1 MPKVTDL
8 MADATTAVERLRES
22 ATSAEALA
30 SLVEAANTITEFGDV
45 DRRAREYL
53 DSNLDLMAA
62 DVVYAEGGETA
73 TAAKRRVEAASVA
86 EHQAFD
92 AFEAAERLREL
103 YALAAAAGIGAFTLL
118 LFALTPRRPSAATEE
133 DTTAATSGSPGELL
147 LRDIPAAPAPARETG
162 GDLPRRSTAALK
174 STASLCTEFGRL
186 RDHNDLTKLLAQA
199 ADLIEASGLI
209 VWLGNTNG
217 ADLRPVLAHGYP
229 PQTLARMPLVPR
241 TADNAAAAAYRT
253 GSLQIVLARPGQSS
267 GAIVAPLLSPEGCIG
282 ALTAEIRG
290 GGETSDTVHA
300 LAAIVAA
307 QLAGILAPSAPQAD
321 APPRAANL

>member
-1 MPKVTDL
+1 
-8 MADATTAVERLRES
+8 
-22 ATSAEALA
+22 
-30 SLVEAANTITEFGDV
+30 
-45 DRRAREYL
+45 
-53 DSNLDLMAA
+53 
-62 DVVYAEGGETA
+62 VVYAEGGETA

-118 LFALTPRRPSAATEE
+118 LFALTPRHPSAATEE

-147 LRDIPAAPAPARETG
+147 LRTIPAAPAPARETG